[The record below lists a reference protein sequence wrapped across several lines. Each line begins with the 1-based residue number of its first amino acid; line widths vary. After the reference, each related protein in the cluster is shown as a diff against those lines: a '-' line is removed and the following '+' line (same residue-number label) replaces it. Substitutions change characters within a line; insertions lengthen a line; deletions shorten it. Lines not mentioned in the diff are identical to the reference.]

1 MANSQTYNEVWQACL
16 NTLREHTSHEEFA
29 TWFAP
34 ITPLAFDGTNL
45 RLKVPNESYAN
56 HIEKNYL
63 QLFIP
68 IIMQYFGRQTR
79 LVYAVP
85 NSEERTPLSANADM
99 TAISQHVTQTNTHN
113 IPRNPFVIPG
123 LKKVMFPTQ
132 LNAKYTFATHI
143 EGECNRLARSAGKT
157 VALEPGSSPFNPL

>member
-16 NTLREHTSHEEFA
+16 NTLREHTSHEEFT

-99 TAISQHVTQTNTHN
+99 TAISQHVAQTNTQN
-113 IPRNPFVIPG
+113 IPLNPFAIPG
-123 LKKVMFPTQ
+123 LKKIKFPTQ
-132 LNAKYTFATHI
+132 LNSKYTFSTHV
-143 EGECNRLARSAGKT
+143 EGE
-157 VALEPGSSPFNPL
+157 